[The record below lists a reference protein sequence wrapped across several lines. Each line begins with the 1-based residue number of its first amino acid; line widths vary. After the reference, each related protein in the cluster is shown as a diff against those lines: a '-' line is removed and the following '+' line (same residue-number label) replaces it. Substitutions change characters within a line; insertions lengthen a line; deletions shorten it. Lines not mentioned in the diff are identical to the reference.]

1 MKMNFKELQALKKG
15 TLIRFQGKELEFC
28 RIEKPFPK
36 WHYLLCKNTSK
47 NGKIY
52 QHIDIPT
59 RPDVLK
65 TWEGLDIEIIRKP
78 LYMGI
83 ETLGSKQE

>member
-15 TLIRFQGKELEFC
+15 TLIRHQGNALEFC
-28 RIEKPFPK
+28 AIEKPFPK
-36 WHYLLCKNTSK
+36 WHYLLCKKNTSD
-47 NGKIY
+47 GEIY

-65 TWEGLDIEIIRKP
+65 TWEGLEIE
-78 LYMGI
+78 MI
-83 ETLGSKQE
+83 E